1 LKKLHDTRKKR
12 WDLARTRKRLKADD
26 RKKQIVDV
34 TLETIAKHGIQ
45 GTTVMRIAQ
54 GAGVAHS
61 ALYAHFASR
70 REILLAALDAVFDR
84 IYDIHRAARSEDAIE
99 WLRGIMQHHTTSITS
114 VAEPSYALPLFDFIA
129 ASWEEGLHDVL
140 EEKEIEAARQ
150 LAAIIDQ
157 AKRQGTVRQSI
168 DSEETAWMLV
178 GCAWAEETA
187 YLMGIESFHERSLA
201 WRMTG
206 LILDQIV
213 APDVT
218 ELARS
223 Q

>member
-1 LKKLHDTRKKR
+1 M
-12 WDLARTRKRLKADD
+12 ARTRKRLKADD
-26 RKKQIVDV
+26 RKRQIVEV

-61 ALYAHFASR
+61 ALYAHFGSR
-70 REILLAALDAVFDR
+70 HEILLAALDAVFDR
-84 IYDIHRAARSEDAIE
+84 IYEIHRAARSEEAIE
-99 WLRGIMQHHTTSITS
+99 WLRGIMQHHTTYMTS
-114 VAEPSYALPLFDFIA
+114 VAQPSYAVPLFDFIA
-129 ASWEEGLHDVL
+129 ASSEEGLHDVL
-140 EEKEIEAARQ
+140 EEKETEATRQ

-157 AKRQGTVRQSI
+157 AKRQGTVKQSV

-187 YLMGIESFHERSLA
+187 YLMNIELFHERSLA
-201 WRMTG
+201 WRMAG

-213 APDVT
+213 TSDGNGIG
-218 ELARS
+218 
-223 Q
+223 